1 MSNSLTTPKYVEL
14 SNNINEK
21 STVNILN
28 PLSQDLS
35 VLRQSML
42 FSGLESI
49 VYNLNRKQS
58 DLKFF
63 EFGKVY
69 NKYGEGDYVEE
80 KHLALMTTGNKL
92 PENWQMPPQPTDY
105 YHLKGQVEAIL
116 KRFGIDKYKMKPGK
130 NADLQDA
137 VIITVNNKKIVE
149 LGKVKPSIAKH
160 FGINKSVYYADFFW
174 DNLMDEIKKNS
185 QVKYKEIP
193 KFPSVRRDLALEVD
207 KNVTYKDLYDAAFD
221 TEKKLL
227 VGVNLFDVYEGD
239 KIAEGKKSYA
249 LSFILQDPYKTLNDK
264 QIDKTMKKIY
274 QKYEQKFGAK
284 LRQ

>member
-1 MSNSLTTPKYVEL
+1 
-14 SNNINEK
+14 
-21 STVNILN
+21 
-28 PLSQDLS
+28 
-35 VLRQSML
+35 
-42 FSGLESI
+42 
-49 VYNLNRKQS
+49 
-58 DLKFF
+58 
-63 EFGKVY
+63 
-69 NKYGEGDYVEE
+69 
-80 KHLALMTTGNKL
+80 L